1 MPAVGDVLAGRYRV
15 DAVLG
20 AGGMATVYRATD
32 LRLER
37 EVAVK
42 VLIPNLARDPSF
54 AERFDREARLL
65 ASVNHPSIAEIFD
78 VEPGDLE
85 AGREPF
91 YVMELCDGGSLA
103 DRIEL
108 LGKVPSGELVPLILA
123 VAGGLAELHAN
134 GLVHRDIKPANILF
148 TGGRPKLADFG
159 LARSDGRPEFPTLTE
174 AGTAIGTPAYM
185 APELVAGGRPTFA
198 SDVYALGA
206 TTFHALT
213 GRAPRQSDTL
223 TGLATTMTEQTPAA
237 SAVAPT
243 LGTAF
248 DGLLAKALAIDPED
262 RPGLNAFTAGL
273 VAALAAEDS
282 TARAAAGA
290 AAAIS
295 ANKAVAPAGGP
306 DPLEETTRISPVLVT
321 QAAPPPR
328 PPPRPASAAAP
339 RERRMPS
346 TSTILLGTAVVA
358 AALLLSLG
366 NRLPG
371 VASPSPSASPLAAT
385 ASPTVAPSATLLASP
400 SPTPDPAAPALAA
413 LDQVVTAINA
423 AKGGHDG
430 LNGKSAGEL
439 LDLVSNV
446 RGALE
451 NEDMAA
457 ARKAAQQLADRADKA
472 SKGLS
477 ADRAKA
483 LSGAIATLI
492 DAIPT

>member
-1 MPAVGDVLAGRYRV
+1 
-15 DAVLG
+15 
-20 AGGMATVYRATD
+20 
-32 LRLER
+32 
-37 EVAVK
+37 
-42 VLIPNLARDPSF
+42 
-54 AERFDREARLL
+54 
-65 ASVNHPSIAEIFD
+65 
-78 VEPGDLE
+78 
-85 AGREPF
+85 
-91 YVMELCDGGSLA
+91 
-103 DRIEL
+103 
-108 LGKVPSGELVPLILA
+108 
-123 VAGGLAELHAN
+123 
-134 GLVHRDIKPANILF
+134 
-148 TGGRPKLADFG
+148 
-159 LARSDGRPEFPTLTE
+159 
-174 AGTAIGTPAYM
+174 
-185 APELVAGGRPTFA
+185 
-198 SDVYALGA
+198 
-206 TTFHALT
+206 
-213 GRAPRQSDTL
+213 
-223 TGLATTMTEQTPAA
+223 
-237 SAVAPT
+237 
-243 LGTAF
+243 
-248 DGLLAKALAIDPED
+248 
-262 RPGLNAFTAGL
+262 
-273 VAALAAEDS
+273 
-282 TARAAAGA
+282 
-290 AAAIS
+290 
-295 ANKAVAPAGGP
+295 
-306 DPLEETTRISPVLVT
+306 
-321 QAAPPPR
+321 
-328 PPPRPASAAAP
+328 
-339 RERRMPS
+339 MPS